1 MGSRILLYNP
11 LEMSKQEVFRVFT
24 ARQDQADFILKNITD
39 QTEHKTPQHYLLIG
53 PRGIGKTILLRYLH
67 CRIGDDSYLSSHW
80 HVVQFSEEEYG
91 IRTLADFFR
100 KIVERLLED
109 YEESELIDSFDQV
122 TEDDE
127 LAHESEPYQFLI
139 ARFCTINEFSYL
151 RIILIILSEKIYLNR
166 NVPGCGNTCSLNII
180 LYLWQLRFPFLMNWK
195 HMKNL
200 FSIFLGQ

>member
-39 QTEHKTPQHYLLIG
+39 
-53 PRGIGKTILLRYLH
+53 H

-139 ARFCTINEFSYL
+139 ARFCSLYNKRILVFADNFDYIIRKNIYCININYSI
-151 RIILIILSEKIYLNR
+151 RKIIRS
-166 NVPGCGNTCSLNII
+166 NI
-180 LYLWQLRFPFLMNWK
+180 R
-195 HMKNL
+195 
-200 FSIFLGQ
+200 SININMISISI